1 MQLLFV
7 LAIIPLGVAFGYAI
21 LVTEMLKAISEFMTA
36 KEIVARLEGE
46 LAVVAAL
53 RSPALVVA
61 DRSVSGAFRASCHVS
76 AVPAHGSFKGR
87 TPCNCSPCSLC
98 LCTVSRLNTP
108 WRQCLMTV
116 P

>member
-53 RSPALVVA
+53 RSRPWWWRIAAYPAPSELPVTLVQFPPTVLSKGEHHA
-61 DRSVSGAFRASCHVS
+61 TAHRARSVCVLCH
-76 AVPAHGSFKGR
+76 A
-87 TPCNCSPCSLC
+87 
-98 LCTVSRLNTP
+98 
-108 WRQCLMTV
+108 
-116 P
+116 